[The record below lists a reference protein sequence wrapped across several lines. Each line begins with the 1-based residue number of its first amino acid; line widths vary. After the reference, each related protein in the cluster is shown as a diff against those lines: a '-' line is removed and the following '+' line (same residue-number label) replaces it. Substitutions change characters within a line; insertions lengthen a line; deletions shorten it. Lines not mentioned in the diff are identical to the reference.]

1 MIRGVLKEFRE
12 FAFRG
17 NMVDLAVGIIIGA
30 AFGAVVSSLA
40 KDVLMNVIA
49 AVFKKPDYGEFVW
62 HVGTRGLV
70 PYGRFLTEVVSFLM
84 IAVALF
90 FVVKAINRMTRLGAA
105 SEGQAPARRA
115 CPYCRT
121 SIPVEASRC
130 PACTSEVEPATA

>member
-49 AVFKKPDYGEFVW
+49 AVFKKPDYAEFVW
-62 HVGTRGLV
+62 HLGTRGLV
-70 PYGRFLTEVVSFLM
+70 PYGRFLTEVVSFVM

-90 FVVKAINRMTRLGAA
+90 FVVKAINRMMRSRAA
-105 SEGQAPARRA
+105 PEEAPARRA